1 MPLAVRPDPLGAYNF
16 VVRIV
21 VSATEVTVAGAA
33 GQVAAGGFSE
43 CTGLEA
49 TLQVEP
55 YRQGG
60 DSRGERRFPTTA
72 AWSNLRLKR
81 GVALSDDLWDW
92 YEEFAGGRGR
102 RRDGVVFLQNDLH
115 VPLKVWRFR
124 RGMPVR
130 WTGPALDAGDSRT
143 AIEELEI
150 AHEGLELVRVG

>member
-21 VSATEVTVAGAA
+21 VSATEVTAAGALD
-33 GQVAAGGFSE
+33 QVAAGGFSE

-55 YRQGG
+55 FRQGG
-60 DSRGERRFPTTA
+60 DSHGERRFPTSA

-81 GVALSDDLWDW
+81 GVALSRDLWDW
-92 YEEFAGGRGR
+92 YEEFVRGRGR

-115 VPLKVWRFR
+115 VPMKVWRFR

-130 WTGPALDAGDSRT
+130 WTGPALNAGDSRL